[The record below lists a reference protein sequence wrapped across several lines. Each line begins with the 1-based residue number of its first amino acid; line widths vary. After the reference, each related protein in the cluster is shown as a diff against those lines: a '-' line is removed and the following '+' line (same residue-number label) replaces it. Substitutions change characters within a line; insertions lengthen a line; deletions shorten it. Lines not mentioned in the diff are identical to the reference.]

1 MLQLKNIHKSFQDFS
16 IEGINL
22 DIHPGDYYV
31 ILGKSGAGKTIV
43 LETIAGLQIPDK
55 GTILMQGQDITI
67 KRIQERKTGI
77 VFQDYAVFPHKTVY
91 QNIAYPLKRKYKKS
105 EIKKRVKDL
114 ARKTGVENLLHRY
127 PGTMSGGEVQ
137 RTVLSRTLA
146 MEPEILLLDE
156 PLTSLD
162 VQYKRELQSLLRE
175 LNQEGLTIIHVT
187 HDYQEALAL
196 ANRIAVMNDGKIIQE
211 GTTKEVFQNPGNKFI
226 ADFVGIR
233 NFFVAAIESVNNA
246 SHKIAKITDTIRLFI
261 SNDIQN
267 GDKKIITIDANNII
281 ISEKR
286 LESTALNNFEGR
298 ITDVIPIVNG
308 LEVIVDIGVKL
319 AVIITEKSFKRLAL
333 TLGKTVWVSF
343 KASAVH
349 VQNF

>member
-16 IEGINL
+16 VEGVNL
-22 DIHPGDYYV
+22 DIHSGDYYI

-43 LETIAGLQIPDK
+43 LEIIAGLMIPDK
-55 GTILMQGQDITI
+55 GTILMEGKDITR

-91 QNIAYPLKRKYKKS
+91 QNIAYPLKGKYKKG
-105 EIKKRVKDL
+105 ELKKRVRNL
-114 ARKTGVENLLHRY
+114 ARKTGIENLLHRY
-127 PGTMSGGEVQ
+127 PGTMSGGEIQ

-146 MEPEILLLDE
+146 MEPEVLLLDE

-162 VQYKRELQSLLRE
+162 VQYKRELQSLLRT
-175 LNQEGLTIIHVT
+175 LNKEGLTIIHVT

-211 GTTKEVFQNPGNKFI
+211 GTTKDVFQNPGNKFI

-233 NFFVAAIESVNNA
+233 NFFVATIETLNNA
-246 SHKIAKITDTIRLFI
+246 SHRYAKITESIKLFI
-261 SNDIQN
+261 SDDISN
-267 GDKKIITIDANNII
+267 GEKKIITIDANNII
-281 ISEKR
+281 ISEKK
-286 LESTALNNFEGR
+286 LESTALNNFQGI
-298 ITDVIPIVNG
+298 ITDVIPTVNG
-308 LEVIVDIGVKL
+308 LEIIVDIGVKL
-319 AVIITEKSFKRLAL
+319 VVIITEKSYSRLDL
-333 TLGKTVWVSF
+333 NMGKSVWVSF